1 MMIVMMMVNVVMMM
15 VDVVMMMMV
24 VKVMMTDLAESNSL
38 STGGAARTPLVDDEA
53 VGKMRQKWEP
63 DFFGGK
69 VKIGASELKTCHN
82 LVQDITR
89 C

>member
-1 MMIVMMMVNVVMMM
+1 MMMVVVVVMMMVN
-15 VDVVMMMMV
+15 
-24 VKVMMTDLAESNSL
+24 VMMTDLAESNSL
-38 STGGAARTPLVDDEA
+38 STGGAARAPLVDDEA
-53 VGKMRQKWEP
+53 ARKMRQKWEP